1 MRIKRK
7 KKEPRLSIYA
17 EKCEHWNQDSLGQ
30 DYRHH
35 VSAKDIIARVE
46 WIMRVA
52 SDRVERTNDVAVE
65 GNEAPQVEE
74 ALI

>member
-1 MRIKRK
+1 
-7 KKEPRLSIYA
+7 
-17 EKCEHWNQDSLGQ
+17 
-30 DYRHH
+30 
-35 VSAKDIIARVE
+35 
-46 WIMRVA
+46 MRVA